1 MQYYIIAIQD
11 YLFHL
16 NNNYKLSSFRKTMD
30 EGVEPFAH
38 WDKPSWDEYFMS
50 MALLVST
57 RSMDGS
63 NKQGCV
69 IVGKDKKV
77 LSLGYN
83 GPPKGS
89 LDKEIPLT
97 ERPYKYLLMEHAEL
111 NALHNRQFAIEGST
125 LYVTSMPCVNCLRSV
140 LQAGVSRVVHGPF
153 KSRAISTIDE
163 EAMEMMMRG
172 RDNTFKIE
180 EFQGQMLKCI
190 DRAKDYYNI
199 KSEIVR
205 KRNEEENK
213 DSDKLK
219 Q

>member
-1 MQYYIIAIQD
+1 
-11 YLFHL
+11 
-16 NNNYKLSSFRKTMD
+16 MD

-50 MALLVST
+50 MALLTST

-69 IVGKDKKV
+69 IVDKNKKV

-89 LDKEIPLT
+89 LDKEIPIT
-97 ERPYKYLLMEHAEL
+97 QRPYKYLLMEHAEL
-111 NALHNRQFAIEGST
+111 NALNNRQLGVEGST
-125 LYVTSMPCVNCLRSV
+125 IYVTSMPCVNCMRSI
-140 LQAGVSRVVHGPF
+140 LQAGITRVIHGPF
-153 KSRAISTIDE
+153 KSRAISKIDE

-172 RDNTFKIE
+172 RTNFQME
-180 EFQGQMLKCI
+180 EFKGEMLKCI
-190 DRAKDYYNI
+190 DRAKDYFNI

-205 KRNEEENK
+205 KRNEEANKENN
-213 DSDKLK
+213 S

>member
-1 MQYYIIAIQD
+1 M
-11 YLFHL
+11 
-16 NNNYKLSSFRKTMD
+16 T
-30 EGVEPFAH
+30 EEPVEPFAH
-38 WDKPSWDEYFMS
+38 WDKPTWDEYFMS

-69 IVGKDKKV
+69 IVDKNKKV

-97 ERPYKYLLMEHAEL
+97 KRPYKYLLMEHAEL
-111 NALHNRQFAIEGST
+111 NALNNRQFGIEGST
-125 LYVTSMPCVNCLRSV
+125 LYVTSLPCVNCLRSL
-140 LQAGVSRVVHGPF
+140 LQAGVSKVIHGKF
-153 KSRAISTIDE
+153 KSRAITKIDE

-172 RDNTFKIE
+172 REDTFKME
-180 EFQGQMLKCI
+180 EFQGEVLKCI
-190 DRAKDYYNI
+190 DRARDYFNI

-205 KRNEEENK
+205 KREEDSKNNTEN
-213 DSDKLK
+213 SS